1 MCYHEGMIIWD
12 NIYSIDVREID
23 DQHKQFFALLAELFR
38 ADEPGIDTYEHAHHI
53 LTELAAYAEYH
64 FATEEKYFDLFH
76 YEGAELH
83 KAQHQGFK
91 DRVQEILAQ
100 HERREGDTVSTIAEF
115 MEDWLV
121 SHISNSDKRYV
132 ACFKQHGVR

>member
-1 MCYHEGMIIWD
+1 MITWSGL
-12 NIYSIDVREID
+12 YSVGVEEID
-23 DQHKQFFALLAELFR
+23 EQHKRFFSLIGELF
-38 ADEPGIDTYEHAHHI
+38 HANDSGV
-53 LTELAAYAEYH
+53 TEETIAPYLLKELDAYAEYH